1 MGRKPKTEEPVFN
14 RLEAARIAAGLTRAE
29 LATAVGVHYQTLGYL
44 ERGEYSPSLVLAL
57 RISQIL
63 RQPVEAIFSVTEFK
77 TERQV
82 VK

>member
-1 MGRKPKTEEPVFN
+1 MGRKLKAEEPVFN
-14 RLEAARIAAGLTRAE
+14 RLEAARLAAGLTRAE

-82 VK
+82 GK